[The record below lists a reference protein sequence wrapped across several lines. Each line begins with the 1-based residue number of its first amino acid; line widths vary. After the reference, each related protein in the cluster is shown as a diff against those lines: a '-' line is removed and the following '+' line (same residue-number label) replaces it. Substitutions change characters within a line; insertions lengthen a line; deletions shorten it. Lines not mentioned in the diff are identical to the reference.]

1 MFSPFW
7 FRCPER
13 SPLQQEITAAAAVST
28 VAPQP
33 PVFASPAAG
42 PAFAAAAAAAAVAVP
57 AVAVGSLAVADAAA
71 GREWGADAV
80 GLLAVAAAAAGED
93 AADADWAA
101 PGDGGAVA
109 GLQTCSVVAPAP
121 AKHLAAPPP

>member
-13 SPLQQEITAAAAVST
+13 PPLQQEISAAAAVST

-33 PVFASPAAG
+33 LVFASPAAG
-42 PAFAAAAAAAAVAVP
+42 PVFAAAAAAVP
-57 AVAVGSLAVADAAA
+57 AVAVGSLAVADVAA

-80 GLLAVAAAAAGED
+80 GLLAVAAAAAGEA
-93 AADADWAA
+93 AADVDWAA
-101 PGDGGAVA
+101 PGDDGAVV
-109 GLQTCSVVAPAP
+109 GSQTCKKFNSLKDRLMRWLEPVPMR
-121 AKHLAAPPP
+121 

>member
-13 SPLQQEITAAAAVST
+13 PPLQQEITAAAAVST
-28 VAPQP
+28 VVPQP
-33 PVFASPAAG
+33 PVFASPAAA
-42 PAFAAAAAAAAVAVP
+42 PVFAAAAVAVP

-109 GLQTCSVVAPAP
+109 GLQTYKIFTV
-121 AKHLAAPPP
+121 

>member
-7 FRCPER
+7 FRCPGR
-13 SPLQQEITAAAAVST
+13 SPLQQQITAAAAVST

-33 PVFASPAAG
+33 PVFASPAAA
-42 PAFAAAAAAAAVAVP
+42 PAFAAVAVP

-80 GLLAVAAAAAGED
+80 GPLAVAAAAAGEA
-93 AADADWAA
+93 AADVGWAA
-101 PGDGGAVA
+101 PDDDGAVA
-109 GLQTCSVVAPAP
+109 GLQTYNSLKDRLMRWFEPV
-121 AKHLAAPPP
+121 LMR